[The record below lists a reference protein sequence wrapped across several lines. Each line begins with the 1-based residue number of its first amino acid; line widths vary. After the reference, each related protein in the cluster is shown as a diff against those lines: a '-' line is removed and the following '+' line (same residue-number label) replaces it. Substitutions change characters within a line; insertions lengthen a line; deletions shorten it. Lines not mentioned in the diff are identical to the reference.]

1 LFASSFLA
9 SKIANDY
16 TAKAL
21 KCDKMPSKFTGIV
34 KDLALRYGWGARLS
48 RGMIWDDWEEI
59 VGPQVSIHAWPERFT
74 ERDILVVVVSDS
86 VWMQQLCFQ
95 RQLFIDGL
103 NARLPS
109 GANIKDVRFV
119 LGDVAEVRSRWI
131 SRKIPK
137 KDLLKKGKVQFSK
150 RALDAANDMM
160 EPVRDQE
167 LRQAMVNLYLKY
179 SERKKT
185 NPEPLNL

>member
-1 LFASSFLA
+1 MFALSFWA
-9 SKIANDY
+9 SKIANNY
-16 TAKAL
+16 TAKTL
-21 KCDKMPSKFTGIV
+21 KYDKMTSKLTGIV

-48 RGMIWDDWEEI
+48 RGMIWEDWEEI

-74 ERDILVVVVSDS
+74 DRDILVVVVSDS

-109 GANIKDVRFV
+109 GADIKDIRFV
-119 LGDVAEVRSRWI
+119 LGNVAEVRSRWT

-137 KDLLKKGKVQFSK
+137 KDLLEKEKVQFPK
-150 RALDAANDMM
+150 HELDAANDMM

-167 LRQAMVNLYLKY
+167 LRQAMTNLYLKY
-179 SERKKT
+179 SGRKKS
-185 NPEPLNL
+185 NP

>member
-1 LFASSFLA
+1 
-9 SKIANDY
+9 
-16 TAKAL
+16 
-21 KCDKMPSKFTGIV
+21 MPSKITGIV
-34 KDLALRYGWGARLS
+34 KSLALRYGWGARLS
-48 RGMIWDDWEEI
+48 RGMIWDAWKEI

-95 RQLFIDGL
+95 RQLIIDGL

-109 GANIKDVRFV
+109 GTEIKDIRFV

-131 SRKIPK
+131 PHKIPK
-137 KDLLKKGKVQFSK
+137 KDMQKKQKDQFHK
-150 RALDAANDMM
+150 RALDAAEDMM

-167 LRQAMVNLYLKY
+167 LRQAMADLYLKY
-179 SERKKT
+179 SERKKS
-185 NPEPLNL
+185 NPEP

>member
-1 LFASSFLA
+1 MKKEDSE
-9 SKIANDY
+9 K
-16 TAKAL
+16 T
-21 KCDKMPSKFTGIV
+21 PPRVTGII

-48 RGMIWDDWEEI
+48 RGMIWDVWEEI

-109 GANIKDVRFV
+109 GTEIKGVRFV
-119 LGDVAEVRSRWI
+119 LGSVAEVRSRWI
-131 SRKIPK
+131 PRKIPK
-137 KDLLKKGKVQFSK
+137 KDLLKKGKPQFPK
-150 RALDAANDMM
+150 RALDAAKDMM

-167 LRQAMVNLYLKY
+167 LRQAMADLYLKY
-179 SERKKT
+179 SEQKT
-185 NPEPLNL
+185 PSK

>member
-1 LFASSFLA
+1 M
-9 SKIANDY
+9 KY
-16 TAKAL
+16 
-21 KCDKMPSKFTGIV
+21 DKMPSKVTGIV

-48 RGMIWDDWEEI
+48 RGMIWEIWEEI
-59 VGPQVSIHAWPERFT
+59 VGPQVAIHAWPERFK

-103 NARLPS
+103 NASLPS
-109 GANIKDVRFV
+109 GAKIKDIRFV
-119 LGDVAEVRSRWI
+119 LGDVAEVRSRWVPLKI
-131 SRKIPK
+131 SK
-137 KDLLKKGKVQFSK
+137 KDMLKKQKVQFPK

-167 LRQAMVNLYLKY
+167 LRQAMTSLYLKY
-179 SERKKT
+179 SERKKS
-185 NPEPLNL
+185 NPERQTSMNYCNRSRD

>member
-1 LFASSFLA
+1 LFALSFWA

-16 TAKAL
+16 NAKTL
-21 KCDKMPSKFTGIV
+21 KYDKMTSKLNGIV
-34 KDLALRYGWGARLS
+34 KDLALRYGWRARLS

-59 VGPQVSIHAWPERFT
+59 VGPQVSIHAWPERFI

-95 RQLFIDGL
+95 RQLLIDGL

-109 GANIKDVRFV
+109 GTNIKDIRFV
-119 LGDVAEVRSRWI
+119 LGDATGTRSRWI
-131 SRKIPK
+131 SRKILK
-137 KDLLKKGKVQFSK
+137 KDLLKKGKVQFPK
-150 RALDAANDMM
+150 RELDTANDMM

-167 LRQAMVNLYLKY
+167 LRQAMTNLYLKY
-179 SERKKT
+179 SERMKEKQ
-185 NPEPLNL
+185 P

>member
-1 LFASSFLA
+1 
-9 SKIANDY
+9 
-16 TAKAL
+16 
-21 KCDKMPSKFTGIV
+21 MPFNVTGIV
-34 KDLALRYGWGARLS
+34 KDLALRYGWGDRLS
-48 RGMIWDDWEEI
+48 RGMIWDVWEEI
-59 VGPQVSIHAWPERFT
+59 VGPQVSIHAWPERFS

-109 GANIKDVRFV
+109 GTEIKGVRFV

-131 SRKIPK
+131 SRKISK
-137 KDLLKKGKVQFSK
+137 NDLLKKGKPQFPK
-150 RALDAANDMM
+150 RALDAAKDMM

-167 LRQAMVNLYLKY
+167 LRQAMTDLYLKD
-179 SERKKT
+179 SKRKKS
-185 NPEPLNL
+185 NPESLNL

>member
-1 LFASSFLA
+1 MKKEDS
-9 SKIANDY
+9 
-16 TAKAL
+16 
-21 KCDKMPSKFTGIV
+21 DKMPFNVTGIV

-48 RGMIWDDWEEI
+48 RGMIWDVWEEI
-59 VGPQVSIHAWPERFT
+59 VGPQVSIHAWPERFS
-74 ERDILVVVVSDS
+74 ERDNLVVVVSDS

-109 GANIKDVRFV
+109 GANIKDIRFV

-131 SRKIPK
+131 PRKIPK
-137 KDLLKKGKVQFSK
+137 KDPLKKGKVQFPK
-150 RALDAANDMM
+150 RALDAAKDMM

-167 LRQAMVNLYLKY
+167 LRQAMTDLYLKD
-179 SERKKT
+179 SERKKS
-185 NPEPLNL
+185 NPEP

>member
-1 LFASSFLA
+1 MKKEDF
-9 SKIANDY
+9 
-16 TAKAL
+16 
-21 KCDKMPSKFTGIV
+21 DKMPPNVIGIV

-48 RGMIWDDWEEI
+48 RGMIWEIWEEI

-109 GANIKDVRFV
+109 GTEIKDIRFV

-131 SRKIPK
+131 PHKILK
-137 KDLLKKGKVQFSK
+137 RDMLKKQKVQFPK

-160 EPVRDQE
+160 EPVQDQE
-167 LRQAMVNLYLKY
+167 LKQAMTNLYLKY
-179 SERKKT
+179 SERKKG
-185 NPEPLNL
+185 NPEQ

>member
-1 LFASSFLA
+1 MKKEDS
-9 SKIANDY
+9 
-16 TAKAL
+16 
-21 KCDKMPSKFTGIV
+21 DKMPSNVTGIV
-34 KDLALRYGWGARLS
+34 KDLAFRYGWRARLS

-74 ERDILVVVVSDS
+74 ERDILVVVVTDS
-86 VWMQQLCFQ
+86 VWMQQLSFQ

-109 GANIKDVRFV
+109 GANIKDIRFV
-119 LGDVAEVRSRWI
+119 LGDVAEVRSRLI

-137 KDLLKKGKVQFSK
+137 KDLLKKGKVQFPK
-150 RALDAANDMM
+150 RALDAANEMM

-167 LRQAMVNLYLKY
+167 LRQAMTNLYLKY
-179 SERKKT
+179 SERKKS
-185 NPEPLNL
+185 NPEPLTSEC